1 MRSRAQPASSCE
13 RTANAKTSST
23 NTAVYGNEFGPF
35 GGDMR
40 SRAQPASSCERT
52 ANAKTSST
60 NTAVYGNEFGPFGGD
75 MRSRAQPASSC
86 ERTANAKTSSTN
98 TAVYGNEFG
107 PFGGDMRS
115 RAQPASSCERT
126 ANSIRKVIL
135 AQHQYSIPY
144 RSSTNTAV
152 YGNEMGPVGG
162 DMRSRVYP
170 TSCVE
175 RTARDLSEVNTAK
188 TSKSN
193 QEIDKLLNS
202 IISEVTALNEGD
214 IQCNDEMRTAA
225 DRDNSLSQVHPSLL
239 TQTPLSDCKAASALL
254 LEHVL
259 VSEEWAHDTN
269 SSSAILQ

>member
-1 MRSRAQPASSCE
+1 MADSNQQCLGGSRMPPDKGSTKVGVVVPTNQAATVTGA
-13 RTANAKTSST
+13 RTANREERIVYISST

-126 ANSIRKVIL
+126 ANSIRKIL
-135 AQHQYSIPY
+135 YQHC
-144 RSSTNTAV
+144 RL
-152 YGNEMGPVGG
+152 
-162 DMRSRVYP
+162 R
-170 TSCVE
+170 
-175 RTARDLSEVNTAK
+175 EVNTAK

-239 TQTPLSDCKAASALL
+239 TQTPLSDCKAASA
-254 LEHVL
+254 VP
-259 VSEEWAHDTN
+259 SIGN
-269 SSSAILQ
+269 FNQ